1 MVEKAIPFNRRKV
14 QFARRRQHLVN
25 HGLQRGV
32 NHSRQT
38 PHRYVRLT
46 QNIKRIPTRF
56 CHDCCV
62 TRQKSRARESFEA
75 SMRSG
80 GCAGSGRALRLDP
93 SGLPVRFF
101 AGDAAADGQV
111 RDVELHRERVVMRR
125 ALRGMRMALNMPVA
139 AFDGVSLWL
148 MPGEAGD
155 DDALAVVLKHRD
167 PTLTLPLF
175 VTSRTDEALAE
186 WRAWSQVLDVPL
198 LLAEQRGSSTIARAQ
213 IDGLHIERPRPRR
226 RRRSALKARR
236 PSIPLRR
243 ATGKIT
249 NATPIHR
256 DEREIIARN

>member
-1 MVEKAIPFNRRKV
+1 M
-14 QFARRRQHLVN
+14 
-25 HGLQRGV
+25 
-32 NHSRQT
+32 
-38 PHRYVRLT
+38 
-46 QNIKRIPTRF
+46 
-56 CHDCCV
+56 
-62 TRQKSRARESFEA
+62 
-75 SMRSG
+75 
-80 GCAGSGRALRLDP
+80 
-93 SGLPVRFF
+93 RFF
-101 AGDAAADGQV
+101 AGEAAADGQV

-125 ALRGMRMALNMPVA
+125 ALCGMRMALNMPVA

-175 VTSRTDEALAE
+175 VTSRADEALAE

-198 LLAEQRGSSTIARAQ
+198 LLAEQRGSSAIAIAQ

-236 PSIPLRR
+236 PSVPLRR

>member
-1 MVEKAIPFNRRKV
+1 MVEIAIPFNRRRV

-38 PHRYVRLT
+38 SHHYVRLT

-56 CHDCCV
+56 CHDCRL
-62 TRQKSRARESFEA
+62 TRHKSRARESFEA

-101 AGDAAADGQV
+101 CRRRGC
-111 RDVELHRERVVMRR
+111 RR
-125 ALRGMRMALNMPVA
+125 AGARCRTPSRTRCHAKRATRDAHGPQYAGRGFRWRFVVA
-139 AFDGVSLWL
+139 E
-148 MPGEAGD
+148 PGEAGD
-155 DDALAVVLKHRD
+155 DDALAVVLTHRD

-175 VTSRTDEALAE
+175 VTSRADEALAE

-198 LLAEQRGSSTIARAQ
+198 MLAEQRGSSTIARAQ